1 MHMRL
6 PWVKPRFMVTW
17 GKIFLKVHPLP
28 PFEEVNGEK
37 MTQAALTYA
46 QSHKSRFVDQLGE
59 FVAIPSVSTDPER
72 FGDVRRAGEWVVDQL
87 RGLGLKN
94 IQLFPPDTHPIIYA
108 ENLDAGPDAPTAL
121 IYGHYDVQ
129 PAEPLEKWSSA
140 PFSPT
145 IRGENM
151 IARGA
156 SDMKGQVAAT
166 LFAVE
171 SVLKTSGKLPINVK
185 FMIEGEE
192 EIGSPHLSAFIASH
206 RDLIASDFC
215 VNTDTGMLSPT
226 QPTIV
231 YALRG
236 LAYFELRVH
245 GPKQDLH
252 SGLFGG
258 AVHNPA
264 QALCELIAG
273 MHDANGRVTL
283 PGFYDKVRALDVE
296 ERAELAR
303 LPIAS
308 DFIETR
314 TGVPKLWGEPEF
326 TPVERLGARPTLE
339 VNGLYSGF
347 IGTGAKTV
355 LPAYSMA
362 KISCRLVPEQD
373 SSEIRGQ
380 LEAYLK
386 ANAPETI
393 RWEIDEFVHGNPSI
407 SDRNSRWVQ
416 AMMQAQE
423 TAWGVRPIFR
433 REGGSVP
440 VVTAL
445 QSIAGIESINI
456 GVGLP
461 DDNQHGP
468 DEKLHLPSF
477 HKLIES
483 LIRFFDLLAK

>member
-1 MHMRL
+1 MS
-6 PWVKPRFMVTW
+6 T
-17 GKIFLKVHPLP
+17 PL
-28 PFEEVNGEK
+28 EN
-37 MTQAALTYA
+37 ALDFAHTHA
-46 QSHKSRFVDQLGE
+46 SRFVDQLGE
-59 FVAIPSVSTDPER
+59 FVSIPSVSTDPER
-72 FGDVRRAGEWVVDQL
+72 FGEVRRAGEWVLEALQK
-87 RGLGLKN
+87 LGMKN

-108 ENLDAGPDAPTAL
+108 EYLEAGPDAPTAL

-129 PAEPLEKWSSA
+129 PAEPLDKWHSD

-151 IARGA
+151 IGRGA
-156 SDMKGQVAAT
+156 SDMKGQVAGT
-166 LFAVE
+166 LFALE
-171 SVLKTSGKLPINVK
+171 SILKSGGSLPINFK

-192 EIGSPHLSAFIASH
+192 EIGSKHLPAFIANH
-206 RDLIASDFC
+206 RDLLAADFC
-215 VNTDTGMLSPT
+215 INPDTGMLSPI

-236 LAYFELRVH
+236 LAYFELRIY

-252 SGLFGG
+252 SGIYGG
-258 AVHNPA
+258 VIHNPA
-264 QALCELIAG
+264 QVLAELIAG
-273 MHDANGRVTL
+273 MHDANGKVTL
-283 PGFYDKVRALDVE
+283 PGFYDKVRALDDE

-303 LPIAS
+303 LPLTE
-308 DFIETR
+308 DTLKTR
-314 TGVPKLWGEPEF
+314 TGVSHLWGEPAF

-347 IGTGAKTV
+347 TGAGAKTV
-355 LPAYSMA
+355 LPAYAMA
-362 KISCRLVPEQD
+362 KISTRLVPDQE
-373 SSEIRGQ
+373 STEIKGQ
-380 LEAYLK
+380 MEAYL
-386 ANAPETI
+386 NAHAPATV
-393 RWEIDEFVHGNPSI
+393 RWELEEMSIPSNASI

-423 TAWGVRPIFR
+423 TVWGVRPIFR

-445 QSIAGIESINI
+445 QSLLGLGSINI

-468 DEKLHLPSF
+468 DEKLHLPSY
-477 HKLIES
+477 HKLIDS
-483 LIRFFDLLAK
+483 LIHFFYALG

>member
-1 MHMRL
+1 MSQSL
-6 PWVKPRFMVTW
+6 
-17 GKIFLKVHPLP
+17 
-28 PFEEVNGEK
+28 EN
-37 MTQAALTYA
+37 ALQFA
-46 QSHKSRFVDQLGE
+46 QKHASRFVDQLGE
-59 FVAIPSVSTDPER
+59 FVSIPSVSTTPER
-72 FGDVRRAGEWVVDQL
+72 FGDVRRAGEWVADQL
-87 RGLGLKN
+87 RGLGMKN
-94 IQLFPPDTHPIIYA
+94 IQFFPPDTHPIIYA
-108 ENLDAGPDAPTAL
+108 EYLEAGPDAPTAL
-121 IYGHYDVQ
+121 LYGHYDVQ
-129 PAEPLEKWSSA
+129 PAEPLDKWHSD

-151 IARGA
+151 IGRGA

-171 SVLKTSGKLPINVK
+171 SVLKSGGKLPINLK

-192 EIGSPHLSAFIASH
+192 EIGSPHLKDFIATH

-215 VNTDTGMLSPT
+215 INTDTGMLSPT

-236 LAYFELRVH
+236 LAYFELHVH

-252 SGLFGG
+252 SGIYGG
-258 AVHNPA
+258 TVHNPA
-264 QALCELIAG
+264 QALAELIAG
-273 MHDANGRVTL
+273 MHDANGTITL
-283 PGFYDKVRALDVE
+283 PGFYDKVRTLDTE

-303 LPIAS
+303 LPLE
-308 DFIETR
+308 DETLVSR
-314 TGVPKLWGEPEF
+314 TGVPKLWGEAEF
-326 TPVERLGARPTLE
+326 TPTERLGARPTLE
-339 VNGLYSGF
+339 INGMYSGF

-355 LPAYSMA
+355 LPAYAMA
-362 KISCRLVPEQD
+362 KISCRLVPDQNA
-373 SSEIRGQ
+373 SEIKGQ

-386 ANAPETI
+386 AHAPDTI
-393 RWEIDEFVHGNPSI
+393 RWEIIEHVHGNPSI

-423 TAWGVRPIFR
+423 AAWGVRPIFR

-440 VVTAL
+440 VVTDL
-445 QSIAGIESINI
+445 QTLAGMESINI

-483 LIRFFDLLAK
+483 LVRFFYILDK

>member
-1 MHMRL
+1 MSQQL
-6 PWVKPRFMVTW
+6 D
-17 GKIFLKVHPLP
+17 
-28 PFEEVNGEK
+28 N
-37 MTQAALTYA
+37 ALQFA
-46 QSHKSRFVDQLGE
+46 QKHASRFVDQLGE
-59 FVAIPSVSTDPER
+59 FVSISSISTDPEC
-72 FGDVRRAGEWVVDQL
+72 FGEVRHAGEWVAETL
-87 RGLGLKN
+87 RGLGMKN
-94 IQLFPPDTHPIIYA
+94 IRFFPPDTHPIIYA

-129 PAEPLEKWSSA
+129 PAEPLEKWHSD
-140 PFSPT
+140 PFRPT

-166 LFAVE
+166 LFAIE
-171 SVLKTSGKLPINVK
+171 AILKTGGKLPINVK

-192 EIGSPHLSAFIASH
+192 EIGSKHMPDFIANH
-206 RDLIASDFC
+206 RGLLASDFC
-215 VNTDTGMLSPT
+215 INTDTGMLSPT

-236 LAYFELRVH
+236 LAYFELRIY

-252 SGLFGG
+252 SGLYGG
-258 AVHNPA
+258 VVHNPA
-264 QALCELIAG
+264 QALAELIAG
-273 MHDANGRVTL
+273 MHDADGLVTL
-283 PGFYDKVRALDVE
+283 PGFYDNVRQLDTE
-296 ERAELAR
+296 ERAELSR
-303 LPIAS
+303 LPIRDEMISA
-308 DFIETR
+308 R

-326 TPVERLGARPTLE
+326 TPIERLGARPTLE
-339 VNGLYSGF
+339 INGMYSGF
-347 IGTGAKTV
+347 TGAGAKTV
-355 LPAYSMA
+355 LPAYAMA
-362 KISCRLVPEQD
+362 KISCRLVPDQN
-373 SSEIRGQ
+373 SAEIKGQ
-380 LEAYLK
+380 LEAYLQ
-386 ANAPETI
+386 ANAPDTI
-393 RWEIDEFVHGNPSI
+393 RWELDEIVHSNPSI
-407 SDRNSRWVQ
+407 SDRNSRWVL

-423 TAWGVRPIFR
+423 ATWGVRPIFR

-445 QSIAGIESINI
+445 QSLAGIESINI

-483 LIRFFDLLAK
+483 LIYFFDLLAT

>member
-1 MHMRL
+1 MSH
-6 PWVKPRFMVTW
+6 T
-17 GKIFLKVHPLP
+17 LK
-28 PFEEVNGEK
+28 N
-37 MTQAALTYA
+37 ALEFA
-46 QSHKSRFVDQLGE
+46 QKHASRFVDQLGE

-72 FGDVRRAGEWVVDQL
+72 FGDVRRAGEWVGTQL
-87 RGLGLKN
+87 HNLGMKN

-129 PAEPLEKWSSA
+129 PAEPLDKWHSD
-140 PFSPT
+140 PFVPT

-151 IARGA
+151 MGRGA
-156 SDMKGQVAAT
+156 SDMKGQVAAA

-171 SVLKTSGKLPINVK
+171 SILKSGGKLPINLK

-192 EIGSPHLSAFIASH
+192 EIGSKHLNAFIATH
-206 RDLIASDFC
+206 RDLLASDFC

-236 LAYFELRVH
+236 LAYFELHVY
-245 GPKQDLH
+245 GAKQDLH
-252 SGLFGG
+252 SGIYGG
-258 AVHNPA
+258 VVHNPA
-264 QALCELIAG
+264 QALAELIAG
-273 MHDANGRVTL
+273 MHDANGTVTL
-283 PGFYDKVRALDVE
+283 PGFYDNVRALAPE

-303 LPIAS
+303 LPMG
-308 DFIETR
+308 DEMLVTR
-314 TGVPKLWGEPEF
+314 TGVSKLWGEAEF
-326 TPVERLGARPTLE
+326 TPIERLGARPTLE
-339 VNGLYSGF
+339 INGLYSGF
-347 IGTGAKTV
+347 TGTGAKTV
-355 LPAYSMA
+355 LPAYAMA
-362 KISCRLVPEQD
+362 KISCRLVPDQN
-373 SSEIRGQ
+373 SAEIKGQ
-380 LEAYLK
+380 LEAYLS
-386 ANAPETI
+386 AAAPDTI
-393 RWEIDEFVHGNPSI
+393 RWELIEIVHGNPSI

-423 TAWGVRPIFR
+423 AAWGVRPIFR

-440 VVTAL
+440 VVTSL
-445 QSIAGIESINI
+445 QTLAGIESINV

-468 DEKLHLPSF
+468 DEKLHLPSY

-483 LIRFFDLLAK
+483 LIHFFEILGK

>member
-1 MHMRL
+1 MSQSL
-6 PWVKPRFMVTW
+6 D
-17 GKIFLKVHPLP
+17 
-28 PFEEVNGEK
+28 N
-37 MTQAALTYA
+37 ALQFA
-46 QSHKSRFVDQLGE
+46 QKHASRFVDQLGE
-59 FVAIPSVSTDPER
+59 FVSIPSVSTTPER
-72 FGDVRRAGEWVVDQL
+72 FGDVRRAGEWVADQL
-87 RGLGLKN
+87 RGLGMKN
-94 IQLFPPDTHPIIYA
+94 IQFFPPDTHPIIYA
-108 ENLDAGPDAPTAL
+108 EYLEAGPDAPTAL
-121 IYGHYDVQ
+121 LYGHYDVQ
-129 PAEPLEKWSSA
+129 PAEPLDKWHSD

-151 IARGA
+151 IGRGA

-171 SVLKTSGKLPINVK
+171 SVLKSGGKLPINLK

-192 EIGSPHLSAFIASH
+192 EIGSPHLKDFIAEH

-215 VNTDTGMLSPT
+215 INTDTGMLSPT

-236 LAYFELRVH
+236 LAYFELHVH

-252 SGLFGG
+252 SGIYGG
-258 AVHNPA
+258 TVHNPA
-264 QALCELIAG
+264 QALAELIAG
-273 MHDANGRVTL
+273 MHDANGTVTL
-283 PGFYDKVRALDVE
+283 PGFYDKVRTLDPE

-303 LPIAS
+303 LPLEGDTLIA
-308 DFIETR
+308 R
-314 TGVPKLWGEPEF
+314 TGVPQLWGEAEF
-326 TPVERLGARPTLE
+326 TPTERLGARPTLE
-339 VNGLYSGF
+339 INGMYSGF

-355 LPAYSMA
+355 LPAYAMA
-362 KISCRLVPEQD
+362 KISCRLVPDQNAAD
-373 SSEIRGQ
+373 IKGQ

-386 ANAPETI
+386 AHAPATI
-393 RWEIDEFVHGNPSI
+393 RWELLEHVHGNPSI

-440 VVTAL
+440 VVTDL
-445 QSIAGIESINI
+445 QTLAGMESINI

-483 LIRFFDLLAK
+483 LVRFFYILDK